1 MPAIRRTTSDRSRS
15 VARVSS
21 IAGGEAASRTI
32 DEPAPTRPSGDGEAP
47 TVDRHPVHR
56 LRALSRAE
64 QRWAV
69 AAGVALLLAPLVALA
84 IIGPGWV
91 PANDPAL
98 MGLRALD
105 AGTTRTPLLGQPSQ
119 SRVYADAFA
128 SVHHPGPL
136 HFYLM
141 ALPVRLLGGPAG
153 MLAVSVA
160 ITGGCLLV
168 SAWAVFRQL
177 GRTAGLFA
185 AAALALVA
193 FTTGASS
200 LLNPVSSNIAGYPL
214 LATAVLSW
222 CVAAGDVRLLPL
234 AAGVA
239 SFTAQQHLAVVPATM
254 ILCLGGVGLLA
265 ARRRRYRQAYGP
277 DPAGRRELFR
287 WSRRA
292 AVLVLVLW
300 SPVLVQQAF
309 GNAGNLGEMLW
320 FAQHGNSDTLGLES
334 AVRQLAHA
342 LGLPPLLG
350 RTDLHG
356 SDLLVR
362 PSVFTWV
369 SAAVV
374 LTAVVVVCRRARRD
388 EPRRA
393 SLGAAVGLVTVAGLF
408 NGSSVPV
415 GLEQNRLAFYHWA
428 FALAFLIALVLGLA
442 VAGPVARW
450 SRAGRPLARPLLATA
465 AVVAVATPSLVNPA
479 LDRRTNEPRAAYS
492 PIDHTLLTDLADGI
506 EGVDE
511 RLGDH
516 TLLVSRHEPP
526 YAGLA
531 PALSFELAQRG
542 IVVRHPLTDRFFV
555 HDERL
560 VDRERLEGGLVLVVE
575 RALPGDV
582 PSGGELVTEVDVESD
597 FDVAAYRSLVATA
610 RRADEV
616 RIGAAAE
623 RAVDDLPAN
632 FGDLVWALLDAL
644 EDDPRG
650 VLQQRLLLEFL
661 HEHPIEQP
669 AFDPRDVARV
679 LDTLDAWDGATA
691 GPVTGMAVYHL
702 DREEI
707 VDYARTAEIG
717 RRADEDDR
725 SDRDD

>member
-1 MPAIRRTTSDRSRS
+1 MSR
-15 VARVSS
+15 
-21 IAGGEAASRTI
+21 IAGGEAAGRTI
-32 DEPAPTRPSGDGEAP
+32 DEPAPTRPSADGQEPA
-47 TVDRHPVHR
+47 VDRHPVHR
-56 LRALSRAE
+56 LRALSRTE

-105 AGTTRTPLLGQPSQ
+105 TGTTRTPLLGQPSQ
-119 SRVYADAFA
+119 SRVYADAVA

-177 GRTAGLFA
+177 GRTAGLVA

-214 LATAVLSW
+214 LATAVLAW
-222 CVAAGDVRLLPL
+222 CVAAGDIRLLPL

-265 ARRRRYRQAYGP
+265 ARRRRYRQAHGP
-277 DPAGRRELFR
+277 DPAGRRELVR
-287 WSRRA
+287 WSGRA
-292 AVLVLVLW
+292 AVLVLALW
-300 SPVLVQQAF
+300 APVLIQQVF

-320 FAQHGNSDTLGLES
+320 FAQHGNSDTLGFES

-342 LGLPPLLG
+342 VGLPPLLG

-356 SDLLVR
+356 SHLLGR
-362 PSVFTWV
+362 PSAFTWV

-374 LTAVVVVCRRARRD
+374 LTAVVVVSRRARRN

-393 SLGAAVGLVTVAGLF
+393 SLGAAVGLVTVAGLL

-428 FALAFLIALVLGLA
+428 FALAFLITLVLGLA

-450 SRAGRPLARPLLATA
+450 ARAGRPLARPLLATA
-465 AVVAVATPSLVNPA
+465 AVVAVATPSLVNPG
-479 LDRRTNEPRAAYS
+479 LDRVTNEPRAAYS
-492 PIDHTLLTDLADGI
+492 PINHTLLTHLADGV
-506 EGVDE
+506 EGIDE

-575 RALPGDV
+575 RAALPGDV

-597 FDVAAYRSLVATA
+597 FDVDAYRSLVATA
-610 RRADEV
+610 RQADEV

-623 RAVDDLPAN
+623 RAVDDLPADI
-632 FGDLVWALLDAL
+632 GELVSALLDAL

-650 VLQQRLLLEFL
+650 VMQQRLLLEFL
-661 HEHPIEQP
+661 HDHPIEQP
-669 AFDPRDVARV
+669 AFDPDDVARV
-679 LDTLDAWDGATA
+679 LDTLDAWAGATA
-691 GPVTGMAVYHL
+691 GPVTGLAVYHL
-702 DREEI
+702 DREEMA
-707 VDYARTAEIG
+707 DYARTSEIG
-717 RRADEDDR
+717 RSRADEDDQDRGDDR